1 MTSKKTVS
9 EPQKSPSRWGP
20 ERRLEFI
27 DFRLR
32 WDGRLNR
39 ADLVAFFGIS
49 VPQASLDIAKYLEF
63 APNNLVYDRSARVY
77 LATSKFEP
85 VYDTSSPSRLLNE
98 LLAHT
103 AGVIGGELSFIGWRP
118 PVGLVP
124 TPGRTLDASTLVVLL
139 NAVREGLSVQ
149 MDYQSMSSETPE
161 ARILSPHAFAFNGFR
176 WHIRAFCHKNQ
187 SFRDFVIA
195 RMSKVALVGHD
206 GVGAALDTEWHTDVT
221 LVLGPHPGLSKPSQR
236 AVELD
241 YGMTKGEVTLTCRKA
256 LLFYVLRHL
265 RLIDGDSVTPEQQQ
279 IVLKNRV
286 DLSFLDNK
294 KAKRNG

>member
-9 EPQKSPSRWGP
+9 EPQKSPARWGP

-85 VYDTSSPSRLLNE
+85 VYDTSDSSRLLNE
-98 LLAHT
+98 LLAHA
-103 AGVIGGELSFIGWRP
+103 AGVIGGESSFIGWRP

-124 TPGRTLDASTLVVLL
+124 TPGRTLDASTLAVLL
-139 NAVREGLSVQ
+139 NAVREGRSVQ
-149 MDYQSMSSETPE
+149 VVYQSMSSETPE
-161 ARILSPHAFAFNGFR
+161 SRVLSPHAFAFDGFR

-187 SFRDFVIA
+187 GFRDFVIA
-195 RMSKVALVGHD
+195 RMSKVELADHD
-206 GVGAALDTEWHTDVT
+206 GVGSALDVEWHTDVT

-241 YGMTKGEVTLTCRKA
+241 YGMTKGEVTLSCRKA

-265 RLIDGDSVTPEQQQ
+265 RLDEGDSATPEQQQ
-279 IVLKNRV
+279 IVLKNRAT
-286 DLSFLDNK
+286 LGTL
-294 KAKRNG
+294 